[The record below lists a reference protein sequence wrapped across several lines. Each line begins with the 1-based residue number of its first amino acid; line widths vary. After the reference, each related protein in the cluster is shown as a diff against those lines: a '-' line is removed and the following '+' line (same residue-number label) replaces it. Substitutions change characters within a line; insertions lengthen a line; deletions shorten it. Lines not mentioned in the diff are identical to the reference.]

1 MDFFNKNLFDLIYNF
16 GKNSFLLT
24 DFEIF
29 LSKYLPYLLVL
40 YFLYLISIG
49 NFYYKGKIELHKSSK
64 LFLFLESVLALI
76 LGRGILAEL
85 IYFFYPTQRPFNVL
99 NIEVF
104 INESGSGFPS
114 GHATFLFALAT
125 IIFIWNKKYGL
136 VYFILGFING
146 IARIAVG
153 VHWPLDILG
162 GIVIGILSG
171 ILIHLIL
178 IKEFKKFGF
187 E

>member
-1 MDFFNKNLFDLIYNF
+1 MDFLNKNLFDLIYSF

-40 YFLYLISIG
+40 HFLYLIFIG
-49 NFYYKGKIELHKSSK
+49 NFYYKGKIELHKSAK

-76 LGRGILAEL
+76 LGRGILTEL
-85 IYFFYPTQRPFNVL
+85 IRFFYPIQRPFNFL
-99 NIEVF
+99 NIKAF
-104 INESGSGFPS
+104 IDESGSSFPS
-114 GHATFLFALAT
+114 GHAVFFFALAT

-136 VYFILGFING
+136 IYFILSFING

-162 GIVIGILSG
+162 GFVIGILSG

-178 IKEFKKFGF
+178 NKEFKKFGF

>member
-1 MDFFNKNLFDLIYNF
+1 MEFFNKNLFDLIYNF
-16 GKNSFLLT
+16 GKESLLLI

-29 LSKYLPYLLVL
+29 LAKYLPYLLVL
-40 YFLYLISIG
+40 HFFYLIFIG
-49 NFYYKGKIELHKSSK
+49 NFFYKGKIELHKSAK

-76 LGRGILAEL
+76 LGRGILTEL
-85 IYFFYPTQRPFNVL
+85 IYFLYPIQRPFNVL
-99 NIEVF
+99 NIKAL
-104 INESGSGFPS
+104 INENGPGFPS
-114 GHATFLFALAT
+114 GHAVFLFTLAV

-136 VYFILGFING
+136 IYFILSFING

-162 GIVIGILSG
+162 GIILGILSG

-178 IKEFKKFGF
+178 NKEFKKFGF